1 MLLDGSQNLE
11 REKLYNWI
19 KKIKRSNETKLFFIK
34 AKNYLIKYLDI
45 NLSVNSALV
54 LLSLLGRLV
63 FLLLGVKDLT
73 ILFGSLLS
81 LDPE

>member
-1 MLLDGSQNLE
+1 MLLDSSQNLE

-19 KKIKRSNETKLFFIK
+19 KEIKRSNETKLFFIK

>member
-1 MLLDGSQNLE
+1 MKQIGRVVFQQSVQNSFE
-11 REKLYNWI
+11 EN
-19 KKIKRSNETKLFFIK
+19 T
-34 AKNYLIKYLDI
+34 NYI

-54 LLSLLGRLV
+54 LLSLLGRFV

>member
-1 MLLDGSQNLE
+1 MKQIGRVVFQQSVQNPF
-11 REKLYNWI
+11 EKN
-19 KKIKRSNETKLFFIK
+19 T
-34 AKNYLIKYLDI
+34 NYI

-54 LLSLLGRLV
+54 RLSLLGRFV
-63 FLLLGVKDLT
+63 FLLLGVKDLA

>member
-19 KKIKRSNETKLFFIK
+19 KEIKRSNETKLFFIK
-34 AKNYLIKYLDI
+34 AKNYLIKYLNI

-54 LLSLLGRLV
+54 SLSLLGRLV
-63 FLLLGVKDLT
+63 LFLLGVKDLT
-73 ILFGSLLS
+73 ILFGSLLC

>member
-34 AKNYLIKYLDI
+34 AKNYLIKYFDI

>member
-19 KKIKRSNETKLFFIK
+19 KEIKRSNETKLFFIK
-34 AKNYLIKYLDI
+34 VKNYLIKYFDI
-45 NLSVNSALV
+45 NLSVNSAPV

>member
-19 KKIKRSNETKLFFIK
+19 KEIKRSNETKLFFIK
-34 AKNYLIKYLDI
+34 AKNYLIKYLNI
-45 NLSVNSALV
+45 NLSVNSAPV
-54 LLSLLGRLV
+54 LLSLLGRLI

>member
-1 MLLDGSQNLE
+1 MLLDSSQNLE

-19 KKIKRSNETKLFFIK
+19 KEIKRSNETKLFFIK
-34 AKNYLIKYLDI
+34 AKNYLIKYLNI

>member
-19 KKIKRSNETKLFFIK
+19 KEIKTSNEIKLFFIK

>member
-19 KKIKRSNETKLFFIK
+19 KEIKTSNEIKLFFIK
-34 AKNYLIKYLDI
+34 AKNYLIKYFDI

>member
-19 KKIKRSNETKLFFIK
+19 KEIKRSNETKLFFIK

-54 LLSLLGRLV
+54 LLSLLGGLV